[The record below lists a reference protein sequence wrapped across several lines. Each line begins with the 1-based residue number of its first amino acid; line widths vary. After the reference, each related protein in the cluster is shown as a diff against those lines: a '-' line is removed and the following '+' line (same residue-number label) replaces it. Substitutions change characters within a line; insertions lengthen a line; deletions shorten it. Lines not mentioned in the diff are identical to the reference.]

1 MLGLE
6 ILFCCRRRE
15 LKMNQMRGM
24 WVKLLPI
31 CCNGQV
37 VTIRALNSDGS
48 NPGANLKN
56 ELLSKVINLL
66 RNITL

>member
-1 MLGLE
+1 
-6 ILFCCRRRE
+6 
-15 LKMNQMRGM
+15 MNQMRGM
-24 WVKLLPI
+24 WVKLR
-31 CCNGQV
+31 CNGQV